1 MLTTMG
7 SKDFGQDEDHQHRL
21 VMFMPFRRES
31 SPKIISELGLSSMS
45 SLIPDSEPKPRSRLP
60 SSSTNKPRRV
70 SSEENNPELYL
81 KNRNRSGS
89 ALISM
94 MLPSGTTD
102 SDEDRSLGSALASG
116 QRRPSI
122 VNPGERALTALELK
136 RNRSLL
142 ESSGAADDGKSSS
155 EGIACVDFSGPLPEK
170 LIRIK
175 DHLQCDVSVK
185 LSYDS
190 DLVNEK
196 LQQLALHVQKLE
208 SLKSQ
213 IHDQMY
219 AFQSD
224 TRYTQK
230 DTDQQLDRIK
240 AAQQDFDAIEELH
253 FRMEK
258 SREKI
263 DQHRQRLS
271 NVASLVVELEKEDH
285 EQQLRVRFMKILI
298 FSVALAA
305 LVLSAIVSNTDCPR
319 AMSALLSHIGIKKMD
334 PIERLQ
340 QTSELPIISI

>member
-1 MLTTMG
+1 
-7 SKDFGQDEDHQHRL
+7 
-21 VMFMPFRRES
+21 MFMPFRRDS
-31 SPKIISELGLSSMS
+31 SPKIISELGLSSVS
-45 SLIPDSEPKPRSRLP
+45 SLIPESESKPGSRLSSSSASKPRQT
-60 SSSTNKPRRV
+60 ST
-70 SSEENNPELYL
+70 EENKSGLYL

-94 MLPSGTTD
+94 MLPSGSTG
-102 SDEDRSLGSALASG
+102 SDERLSSGSALHSG

-122 VNPGERALTALELK
+122 VNPEERALSALELK

-142 ESSGAADDGKSSS
+142 ESSAADGSKNSS
-155 EGIACVDFSGPLPEK
+155 EGPACVDFSGPLPEK
-170 LIRIK
+170 LVKIR

-190 DLVNEK
+190 DRVDEK
-196 LQQLALHVQKLE
+196 MRELAMHVQRLE
-208 SLKSQ
+208 TLKSQ

-230 DTDQQLDRIK
+230 DTDQQLDRVK
-240 AAQQDFDAIEELH
+240 SVQQDFDTIDELH
-253 FRMEK
+253 LRMEK

-263 DQHRQRLS
+263 DHHRQRLS
-271 NVASLVVELEKEDH
+271 NVASKVVELEKEDYERKH
-285 EQQLRVRFMKILI
+285 RLRLIKIVV
-298 FSVALAA
+298 FSVALVA
-305 LVLSAIVSNTDCPR
+305 LVLSTVILNTDCPK
-319 AMSALLSHIGIKKMD
+319 AMSAVMSFFRIKKLD